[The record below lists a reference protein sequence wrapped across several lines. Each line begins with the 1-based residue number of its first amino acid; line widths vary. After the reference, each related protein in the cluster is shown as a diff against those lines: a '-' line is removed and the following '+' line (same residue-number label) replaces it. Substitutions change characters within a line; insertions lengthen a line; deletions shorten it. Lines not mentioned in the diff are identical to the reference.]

1 MSVTADL
8 SLQASSA
15 LPSSDG
21 GPSPLRP
28 ISFSDP
34 EITVDRR
41 ADGTI
46 YLRPQ
51 RLDIEYPLRL
61 TDSLRYW
68 ATVAPDRLFMAER
81 DAAGGWRKITYAE
94 LLDASR
100 RIASGLLAREL
111 SAGRPVVILSGN
123 SIDHALVA
131 FGAMVAGVPF
141 CPISPAYSLISK
153 DYGKLAYLM
162 KLLTPGL
169 VFVDNADP
177 FAAALQANVPETI
190 EIVVSRGALPG
201 RTLTTP

>member
-68 ATVAPDRLFMAER
+68 ATVAPDRLFRFWQQESHMSCNFLSER
-81 DAAGGWRKITYAE
+81 VK
-94 LLDASR
+94 L
-100 RIASGLLAREL
+100 
-111 SAGRPVVILSGN
+111 RPHFFN
-123 SIDHALVA
+123 A
-131 FGAMVAGVPF
+131 F
-141 CPISPAYSLISK
+141 
-153 DYGKLAYLM
+153 
-162 KLLTPGL
+162 
-169 VFVDNADP
+169 
-177 FAAALQANVPETI
+177 
-190 EIVVSRGALPG
+190 
-201 RTLTTP
+201 